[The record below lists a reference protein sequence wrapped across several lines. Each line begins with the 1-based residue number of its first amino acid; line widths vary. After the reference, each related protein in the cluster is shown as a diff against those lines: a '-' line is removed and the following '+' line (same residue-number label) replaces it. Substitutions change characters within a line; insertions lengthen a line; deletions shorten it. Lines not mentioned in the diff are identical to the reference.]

1 MDLAEPTGPIES
13 SSAEHSTV
21 RLSPLPRAW
30 QATASHASRTF
41 SALRNRH
48 FRRLWLG
55 YLPST
60 IAFQMGQIASGYLVY
75 RLTGSATVLG
85 LMGLAW
91 SIPLLLFSLVGGVV
105 ADRVPRR
112 NLVLASQ
119 CIIGTAAL
127 ITAVLVITGWVQ
139 VWHLFV
145 LGLVQGTVF
154 SFNMPARQ
162 AFIAELVGKD
172 DLMNAIALQ
181 NAAMNLSSVAGPALA
196 GYLIALPAVGVGGV
210 YLLMAGANVLVFL
223 TLIGLPAG
231 ASRGAR
237 RRPGLE
243 ELTAGLRFLI
253 TSRPLRTLLLMA
265 VIPMFLGMPYMTLL
279 PVFALSVLRAGS
291 EGLGL
296 LSGANGIGALAGSLL
311 VAAWGNAP
319 RKALLQLSVG
329 IIYGLALVA
338 FALAGSLPLAVLA
351 LLLVGLAASA
361 YRSLNNTLI
370 MSYTPPEL
378 YGRVMSVYLMTFAL
392 MPLSSVPAGA
402 LADSIGPQVTVGGA
416 GLLLAAS
423 ILAIA
428 RLHPDHH
435 EPLSRSPLSARAGQ
449 EVTAG

>member
-1 MDLAEPTGPIES
+1 MDLVEPAGPTES
-13 SSAEHSTV
+13 SSAEHSAA
-21 RLSPLPRAW
+21 RLSPPPRVW
-30 QATASHASRTF
+30 QATAGHASRTF

-75 RLTGSATVLG
+75 SLTGSATVLG

-91 SIPLLLFSLVGGVV
+91 SVPLLLFSLVGGVV

-119 CIIGTAAL
+119 CIIGSAAL
-127 ITAVLVITGWVQ
+127 LTAVLVVTGWVQ

-181 NAAMNLSSVAGPALA
+181 NAAMNLSSIVGPALA
-196 GYLIALPAVGVGGV
+196 GYLIALPAIGVGGV
-210 YLLMAGANVLVFL
+210 YVLMGGANVLVFL

-237 RRPGLE
+237 GRPGLD
-243 ELTAGLRFLI
+243 ELTAGLRFI
-253 TSRPLRTLLLMA
+253 AGSRALRTLLLMA

-279 PVFALSVLRAGS
+279 PVFALSVLQAGS

-319 RKALLQLSVG
+319 RKALLQLSIG

-338 FALAGSLPLAVLA
+338 FALAGSLPLAMLA

-370 MSYTPPEL
+370 MSYTPTEL
-378 YGRVMSVYLMTFAL
+378 HGRVMSVYLMTFAL

-402 LADSIGPQVTVGGA
+402 LADSIGPQLTVGGA

-423 ILAIA
+423 ILTIV
-428 RLHPDHH
+428 RLHPDHR
-435 EPLSRSPLSARAGQ
+435 ESLSRGPLSARAEE
-449 EVTAG
+449 EVAAG